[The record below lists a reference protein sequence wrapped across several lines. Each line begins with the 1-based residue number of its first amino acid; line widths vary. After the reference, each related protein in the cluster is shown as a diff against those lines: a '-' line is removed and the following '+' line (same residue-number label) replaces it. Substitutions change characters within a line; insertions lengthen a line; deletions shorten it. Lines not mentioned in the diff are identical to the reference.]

1 MDTKDEV
8 QKREYHKP
16 AVLKIELKPE
26 EVLAVGC
33 KTSTGNSSAF
43 GPAHPCRIQPCSQL
57 GS

>member
-1 MDTKDEV
+1 MSDEV

-16 AVLKIELKPE
+16 AVLKIELKPD

-33 KTSTGNSSAF
+33 KTSTGSSAVF
-43 GPAHPCRIQPCSQL
+43 GPARPCRVAPCSQI